1 MLWPIPNPPSS
12 AEIPAGYR
20 FGAPRPYR
28 NGTHQGLDLGTNGTP
43 VLAVDSGVVTF
54 AGQSSGY
61 GGLMIYIKHAAGWQT
76 RYMHLKTGSF
86 LVKKGQSVSAGQRI
100 ATADR
105 TGITS
110 DPAHL
115 HFEVLKD
122 GKKLDPLTVLG
133 GGLGMAGVL
142 VLAGVVWLLYRV
154 MA

>member
-1 MLWPIPNPPSS
+1 MIWPIPTPPDVDK
-12 AEIPAGYR
+12 IPAGYR

-28 NGTHQGLDLGTNGTP
+28 NGTHEGLDMGKDGTP
-43 VLAVDSGVVTF
+43 VLAAESGTVTF
-54 AGQSSGY
+54 AGQSGGY
-61 GGLMIYIKHAAGWQT
+61 GGLMIYITHDGGWQT

-86 LVKKGQSVSAGQRI
+86 LVKKGQGVSAGQQI

-110 DPAHL
+110 SPAHL

-122 GKKLDPLTVLG
+122 GKKIDPLTVLG
-133 GGLGMAGVL
+133 TGIGMAGVL
-142 VLAGVVWLLYRV
+142 AFAGALWVVWKV